1 MPCLI
6 EPQTKGYTISFQ
18 TRGLT
23 DEEVSKVWL
32 RLNPKK
38 LKEYTKETGHCLTVW
53 EDGLV
58 AELRCGRGD
67 NISVWCGKEL
77 QDD

>member
-6 EPQTKGYTISFQ
+6 EPQRKGYTISFQ

-23 DEEVSKVWL
+23 DEEASNIWL
-32 RLNPKK
+32 RLHPLD
-38 LKEYTKETGHCLTVW
+38 LKSLTKDTGHNLLVW
-53 EDGLV
+53 GDGLV
-58 AELRCGRGD
+58 AEIMCGRGD

-77 QDD
+77 DK

>member
-6 EPQTKGYTISFQ
+6 EPQKKGYTISFQ

-23 DEEVSKVWL
+23 DEEASKVWL
-32 RLNPKK
+32 RLSPLD
-38 LKEYTKETGHCLTVW
+38 LKSLTKDTGCNLVVW
-53 EDGLV
+53 GDGLV
-58 AELRCGRGD
+58 AEITCGRGD

-77 QDD
+77 D